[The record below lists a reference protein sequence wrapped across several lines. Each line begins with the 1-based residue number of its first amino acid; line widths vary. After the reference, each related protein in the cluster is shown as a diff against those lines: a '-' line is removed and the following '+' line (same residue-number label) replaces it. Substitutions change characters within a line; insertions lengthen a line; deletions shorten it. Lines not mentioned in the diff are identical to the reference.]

1 MLQVVAGI
9 IEDKGKVLLCQRHH
23 LSKRFPLKWEFP
35 GGKVEK
41 GEDPEAAIIRELN
54 EELGIS
60 VSKVEYIDRYLFS
73 YPKEDPFEL
82 FFFKIKEYQ
91 NLPRNL
97 QFEKF
102 GWVLTSFIKDYD
114 LLEGDLPFVN
124 KFYRS

>member
-9 IEDKGKVLLCQRHH
+9 IENKGKILLCQRHH
-23 LSKRFPLKWEFP
+23 LSRRFPLKWEFP

-41 GEDPEAAIIRELN
+41 GEDPKAAIFRELQ

-60 VSKVEYIDRYLFS
+60 VNNVEHLDHYHFS
-73 YPKEDPFEL
+73 YPAEDPFEL

-97 QFEKF
+97 QFEKME
-102 GWVLTSFIKDYD
+102 WVSISLIKDYD

-124 KFYRS
+124 KFYYS